1 MSDIGLLP
9 FDFVREEN
17 AMDVQSTQGMMGL
30 RLIGAAALSLLPMQ
44 PLLAQQTPTPPTE
57 TIKTATTRT
66 PTEQQVIDLS
76 KTKWDW
82 MADKKVDSLAT
93 LFDDRA
99 MFTHMGG
106 TWGKDQELATIKSGG
121 IWYKKASLYAV
132 DVRVFGDTAIVLEDM
147 DLEAVVGARTV
158 TNAFMVTEIYN
169 KQAGNWR
176 LAQLTF
182 SHLLRPVK
190 ASASSN

>member
-1 MSDIGLLP
+1 M
-9 FDFVREEN
+9 
-17 AMDVQSTQGMMGL
+17 
-30 RLIGAAALSLLPMQ
+30 SLLPMQ
-44 PLLAQQTPTPPTE
+44 ALLAQQAPPAPTE
-57 TIKTATTRT
+57 TIRTATTHT

-82 MADKKVDSLAT
+82 MADKKIDSLAT

-106 TWGKDQELATIKSGG
+106 TWGKNQELATIKGGG
-121 IWYKKASLYAV
+121 IWYKKATIHAV

-147 DLEAVVGARTV
+147 DLEAVVGSRTV
-158 TNAFMVTEIYN
+158 TNAFMVTEVYTRKN
-169 KQAGNWR
+169 GDLR

-190 ASASSN
+190 AGAASSERQLTPR